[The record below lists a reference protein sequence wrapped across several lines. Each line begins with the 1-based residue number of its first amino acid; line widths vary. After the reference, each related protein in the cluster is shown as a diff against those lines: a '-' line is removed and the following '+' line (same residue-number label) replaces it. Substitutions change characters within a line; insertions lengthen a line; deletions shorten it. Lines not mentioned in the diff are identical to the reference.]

1 VAERGSERRET
12 ARRATSD
19 GSRRLALPTGLSPL
33 AIAVAVAALAA
44 GALMLLA
51 EVTTV
56 ISVDLKNTSCEVIY
70 DSNPSLADNCSQTGF
85 ERSSVALL
93 LFGLLTFVM
102 GSGAAF
108 GRSRPAA
115 LALIVIGTIVLGF
128 ALLGD
133 LPASD
138 DTGLIGR
145 DYEEASASPG
155 IGLWFEVAGGVL
167 AVVAGLLRVI
177 RPDD

>member
-1 VAERGSERRET
+1 MA
-12 ARRATSD
+12 A
-19 GSRRLALPTGLSPL
+19 
-33 AIAVAVAALAA
+33 AALAA
-44 GALMLLA
+44 GSLMLLT

-56 ISVDLKNTSCEVIY
+56 ISVDLENTSCEVIY
-70 DSNPSLADNCSQTGF
+70 DSSPELADDCSQKGF

-93 LFGLLTFVM
+93 LLGLLTFAM

-115 LALIVIGTIVLGF
+115 LALIAIGVVVLGLT
-128 ALLGD
+128 LLRD

-138 DTGLIGR
+138 DAGLIGR
-145 DYEEASASPG
+145 DYAQASAAAG
-155 IGLWFEVAGGVL
+155 AGLWFELIGGLL
-167 AVVAGLLRVI
+167 AVVAGALRVI

>member
-1 VAERGSERRET
+1 VAG
-12 ARRATSD
+12 
-19 GSRRLALPTGLSPL
+19 
-33 AIAVAVAALAA
+33 IAFLA
-44 GALMLLA
+44 GALMLLT

-56 ISVDLKNTSCEVIY
+56 ISVDLRNTSCEVIY
-70 DSNPSLADNCSQTGF
+70 DSNPALADDCSQTGL
-85 ERSSVALL
+85 ERSSAALL
-93 LFGLLTFVM
+93 LLGLLTFAM

-115 LALIVIGTIVLGF
+115 VALIVIGVVVLGI
-128 ALLGD
+128 ALLSD

-145 DYEEASASPG
+145 DYAEASASAG
-155 IGLWFEVAGGVL
+155 AGLWLELIGGVL
-167 AVVAGLLRVI
+167 AVLAGLLRVI

>member
-1 VAERGSERRET
+1 VAG
-12 ARRATSD
+12 
-19 GSRRLALPTGLSPL
+19 LAFL
-33 AIAVAVAALAA
+33 A
-44 GALMLLA
+44 GALMLLT

-56 ISVDLKNTSCEVIY
+56 ISVDLRNTSCEVIY
-70 DSNPSLADNCSQTGF
+70 DSNPALADDCSQTGL

-93 LFGLLTFVM
+93 LLGLLTFVM

-108 GRSRPAA
+108 GHSRPAA
-115 LALIVIGTIVLGF
+115 VALIAIGVVVLGIT
-128 ALLGD
+128 LLSD

-145 DYEEASASPG
+145 DYAEASASAG
-155 IGLWFEVAGGVL
+155 AGLWFELIAGVL
-167 AVVAGLLRVI
+167 AVLAGLLRVI

>member
-1 VAERGSERRET
+1 
-12 ARRATSD
+12 
-19 GSRRLALPTGLSPL
+19 
-33 AIAVAVAALAA
+33 VAVAAFA
-44 GALMLLA
+44 GGLLMLLT

-56 ISVDLKNTSCEVIY
+56 ISVDLRNTSCEVIY
-70 DSNPSLADNCSQTGF
+70 DSNPSIADDCSQTGV

-93 LFGLLTFVM
+93 LLGLLTFAM
-102 GSGAAF
+102 GAGAAL
-108 GRSRPAA
+108 GHSRPAA
-115 LALIVIGTIVLGF
+115 VALIAIGVVVLGIT
-128 ALLGD
+128 LLGD

-145 DYEEASASPG
+145 DYEQAEASAG
-155 IGLWFEVAGGVL
+155 VGLWFELIGGIL

>member
-1 VAERGSERRET
+1 MAATALVAG
-12 ARRATSD
+12 
-19 GSRRLALPTGLSPL
+19 
-33 AIAVAVAALAA
+33 V
-44 GALMLLA
+44 LMLLT

-56 ISVDLKNTSCEVIY
+56 ISVDLRNTSCEVIY
-70 DSNPSLADNCSQTGF
+70 DSNPKLADGCSQTGF

-93 LFGLLTFVM
+93 LLGVLTLVM
-102 GSGAAF
+102 GAGAAL

-115 LALIVIGTIVLGF
+115 IALVAIGVVVLGI

-145 DYEEASASPG
+145 DYDQASASAAT
-155 IGLWFEVAGGVL
+155 GLWFEVIGGAL
-167 AVVAGLLRVI
+167 AIVAGALRLI

>member
-1 VAERGSERRET
+1 M
-12 ARRATSD
+12 
-19 GSRRLALPTGLSPL
+19 
-33 AIAVAVAALAA
+33 AVAGLAFLA
-44 GALMLLA
+44 GALMLLT

-56 ISVDLKNTSCEVIY
+56 VSVDLRNTSCEVIY
-70 DSNPSLADNCSQTGF
+70 DSNPALADDCSQTGF

-93 LFGLLTFVM
+93 LLGLVTFAM

-115 LALIVIGTIVLGF
+115 VALIAIGVVVIGIT
-128 ALLGD
+128 LLSD

-138 DTGLIGR
+138 DTGLIGG
-145 DYEEASASPG
+145 DYAEASASAG
-155 IGLWFEVAGGVL
+155 AGLWFELIGGVL

>member
-1 VAERGSERRET
+1 
-12 ARRATSD
+12 
-19 GSRRLALPTGLSPL
+19 LALPTGLSPV
-33 AIAVAVAALAA
+33 AIAVAVAALLA
-44 GALMLLA
+44 GVLMLLA

-93 LFGLLTFVM
+93 LLGLLTFVM
-102 GSGAAF
+102 GWGAAF
-108 GRSRPAA
+108 GGSRPAA
-115 LALIVIGTIVLGF
+115 LALIAIGVVVLGIT
-128 ALLGD
+128 LLGD
-133 LPASD
+133 QPASD

-145 DYEEASASPG
+145 DYAEATAGAG
-155 IGLWFEVAGGVL
+155 IGLWFELFGGIL
-167 AVVAGLLRVI
+167 AVVAGLTRVI

>member
-1 VAERGSERRET
+1 
-12 ARRATSD
+12 
-19 GSRRLALPTGLSPL
+19 LALPTGLSPL
-33 AIAVAVAALAA
+33 AIAVATAALVA
-44 GALMLLA
+44 GVLMLLT

-56 ISVDLKNTSCEVIY
+56 ISVDLRNTSCEVIY
-70 DSNPSLADNCSQTGF
+70 DSNPALADDCSQTGL
-85 ERSSVALL
+85 ERSSVALSL
-93 LFGLLTFVM
+93 LGLLTFAM
-102 GSGAAF
+102 GIGAAF

-115 LALIVIGTIVLGF
+115 LALIAIGLVVIGIT
-128 ALLGD
+128 LLGD

-145 DYEEASASPG
+145 DYDQAEASAG
-155 IGLWFEVAGGVL
+155 IGLQFELIGGIL

>member
-1 VAERGSERRET
+1 
-12 ARRATSD
+12 
-19 GSRRLALPTGLSPL
+19 LALPTGISPY
-33 AIAVAVAALAA
+33 AIAVATAAVVA

-56 ISVDLKNTSCEVIY
+56 ISVDLKTTSCEGIY
-70 DSNPSLADNCSQTGF
+70 DTNPSLADSCNQVGF
-85 ERSSVALL
+85 ERHSVALL
-93 LFGLLTFVM
+93 LLALLTFAM

-115 LALIVIGTIVLGF
+115 VALIAIGVVVLGLAL
-128 ALLGD
+128 ALD

-138 DTGLIGR
+138 DTGVIGQ
-145 DYEEASASPG
+145 DYDQAYATV
-155 IGLWFEVAGGVL
+155 GLGFWFEVLGGVA
-167 AVVAGLLRVI
+167 AVLAGLLRVI

>member
-1 VAERGSERRET
+1 
-12 ARRATSD
+12 
-19 GSRRLALPTGLSPL
+19 LALPTGISPY
-33 AIAVAVAALAA
+33 AIAVATAAVVA

-56 ISVDLKNTSCEVIY
+56 ISVDLKTTSCEGIY
-70 DSNPSLADNCSQTGF
+70 DTNPSLADSCNQVGF
-85 ERSSVALL
+85 ERHSVALL
-93 LFGLLTFVM
+93 LLALLTFAM

-115 LALIVIGTIVLGF
+115 VALIAIGVVVLGLAL
-128 ALLGD
+128 ALD

-138 DTGLIGR
+138 DTGVIGQ
-145 DYEEASASPG
+145 DYDQAHASAG
-155 IGLWFEVAGGVL
+155 IGLWFEVAGGAFAVL
-167 AVVAGLLRVI
+167 AGLLRVI

>member
-1 VAERGSERRET
+1 MAVAG
-12 ARRATSD
+12 
-19 GSRRLALPTGLSPL
+19 LALVGG
-33 AIAVAVAALAA
+33 V
-44 GALMLLA
+44 LMLLT

-56 ISVDLKNTSCEVIY
+56 ISVDLRNTSCEVIY
-70 DSNPSLADNCSQTGF
+70 DSSPELADDCSQTGF

-93 LFGLLTFVM
+93 LLGLLTFAM

-115 LALIVIGTIVLGF
+115 IALIVIGAVVLGIT
-128 ALLGD
+128 LLSD

-145 DYEEASASPG
+145 DYAEASASAGP
-155 IGLWFEVAGGVL
+155 GLWFELVGGL
-167 AVVAGLLRVI
+167 FAVFAGLLRVI

>member
-1 VAERGSERRET
+1 VAERGSERRGT

-19 GSRRLALPTGLSPL
+19 GSRRLALPTRLSPL
-33 AIAVAVAALAA
+33 AIAVAVAAFVA
-44 GALMLLA
+44 GVLMLLTEA
-51 EVTTV
+51 TTV
-56 ISVDLKNTSCEVIY
+56 ISVDLRNTSCEVIY
-70 DSNPSLADNCSQTGF
+70 DASPDLADDCSQTGL

-93 LFGLLTFVM
+93 LLGLLTFAM
-102 GSGAAF
+102 GAGAAF

-115 LALIVIGTIVLGF
+115 VALIVIGVVVLGIT
-128 ALLGD
+128 LLVD

-145 DYEEASASPG
+145 DYEQAEASAG
-155 IGLWFEVAGGVL
+155 LGLWFELIAGIL
-167 AVVAGLLRVI
+167 AVVAGFLRVI

>member
-1 VAERGSERRET
+1 
-12 ARRATSD
+12 
-19 GSRRLALPTGLSPL
+19 LALPTGLSPL
-33 AIAVAVAALAA
+33 AIAVATAALVA
-44 GALMLLA
+44 GVLMLLT

-56 ISVDLKNTSCEVIY
+56 ISVDLRNTSCEVIY
-70 DSNPSLADNCSQTGF
+70 DSNPALADDCSQTGL
-85 ERSSVALL
+85 ERSSVALAL
-93 LFGLLTFVM
+93 LGLLTFAM
-102 GSGAAF
+102 GIGAAF

-115 LALIVIGTIVLGF
+115 LALIAIGLVVIGIT
-128 ALLGD
+128 LLGD

-145 DYEEASASPG
+145 DYDQAEASAG
-155 IGLWFEVAGGVL
+155 IGLQFELIGGIL

>member
-1 VAERGSERRET
+1 
-12 ARRATSD
+12 
-19 GSRRLALPTGLSPL
+19 
-33 AIAVAVAALAA
+33 VAAAALVA
-44 GALMLLA
+44 GALMLLT

-56 ISVDLKNTSCEVIY
+56 ISVDLRNTSCEVIY
-70 DSNPSLADNCSQTGF
+70 DSNPALADDCSQTGL

-93 LFGLLTFVM
+93 LLGLLTFAM

-108 GRSRPAA
+108 GHSRPAA
-115 LALIVIGTIVLGF
+115 AALVAIGVVVLGI

-138 DTGLIGR
+138 DAGLIGR
-145 DYEEASASPG
+145 DYDQAEASAG
-155 IGLWFEVAGGVL
+155 AGLWFELVGGIL
-167 AVVAGLLRVI
+167 AVVAGLLWVI